1 MHFMIIANTYMYVT
15 CVSSHVCVFTEG

>member
-15 CVSSHVCVFTEG
+15 CVSSHVCVFAEG